1 LQQSGIAIAARTTW
15 IEMLGH
21 RNGTQLA
28 VETGTLNQ
36 ARSTSKFPGFWESFE
51 KAAIASGVSSPDYEV
66 LLRAL
71 ETGKAHQYSVAKGC
85 QFDFGEATQQV
96 EAGYLAALDPYFN
109 DHLIPSLAT
118 GKGEVVLAGGAAYLM
133 RSALQQYFDNKGF
146 GERLSLAWGLQERL
160 QTLIAEQLPEVQEI
174 PSIPVRMVDCFGLFQ
189 ALLGDVNRTQG
200 VA

>member
-1 LQQSGIAIAARTTW
+1 MERINMGQDFTAIVDFAHTPNA
-15 IEMLGH
+15 
-21 RNGTQLA
+21 
-28 VETGTLNQ
+28 
-36 ARSTSKFPGFWESFE
+36 
-51 KAAIASGVSSPDYEV
+51 

-71 ETGKAHQYSVAKGC
+71 ETGKVQQYSVAKGC

-96 EAGYLAALDPYFN
+96 EAGYLAALAPYFN

-118 GKGEVVLAGGAAYLM
+118 GKGEMVLAGGAAYLM
-133 RSALQQYFDNKGF
+133 RSAFQQYFENKGF